1 MKQKYIYSLF
11 YVFIMFLSVLMSS
24 CSKDPEISYIGKTR
38 DEIIAESEKWRG
50 RKVPDKITIE
60 TSSSSFHFDKPQDI
74 YSHEYLM
81 HLDVWCINHYT
92 EKGFFNKFCSYEIK
106 FDNNIVVSQK
116 IVCYSDAI

>member
-50 RKVPDKITIE
+50 QIAPDKITIK
-60 TSSSSFHFDKPQDI
+60 TSSGTFHFDKPQDI

>member
-1 MKQKYIYSLF
+1 MNQKYIYSLF
-11 YVFIMFLSVLMSS
+11 YVFIVFLSVLMSS
-24 CSKDPEISYIGKTR
+24 CSKDTEISYIGKTR

-50 RKVPDKITIE
+50 QIAPDKITIK
-60 TSSSSFHFDKPQDI
+60 TSSGTFHFDKPQDI

-81 HLDVWCINHYT
+81 HLDVWWINHYT

>member
-50 RKVPDKITIE
+50 QIAPDKITIK
-60 TSSSSFHFDKPQDI
+60 TSSGTFHFDKPQDI
-74 YSHEYLM
+74 YSHEYLIQ
-81 HLDVWCINHYT
+81 LDAWRINHYT
-92 EKGFFNKFCSYEIK
+92 EKGFFNKYCSYEIK
-106 FDNNIVVSQK
+106 FDNNIVVSQR

>member
-1 MKQKYIYSLF
+1 MNQKYIYSLF
-11 YVFIMFLSVLMSS
+11 YVFIVFLSVLMSS

-38 DEIIAESEKWRG
+38 DEIIAESVKWRG
-50 RKVPDKITIE
+50 QKVPGKITIE
-60 TSSSSFHFDKPQDI
+60 TSSRSFHFDKPQDI

-81 HLDVWCINHYT
+81 QLDVWCINHYT

>member
-50 RKVPDKITIE
+50 QIAPDKITIK
-60 TSSSSFHFDKPQDI
+60 TSSGTFHFDKPQDI

-81 HLDVWCINHYT
+81 QLDVWRINHYT
-92 EKGFFNKFCSYEIK
+92 EKVFFNKYCSYEIK
-106 FDNNIVVSQK
+106 FDNNIVVSQR

>member
-11 YVFIMFLSVLMSS
+11 YVFIVFLSVLMSS

-50 RKVPDKITIE
+50 QIAPDKITIK
-60 TSSSSFHFDKPQDI
+60 TLSGTFHFDKPQDI

-81 HLDVWCINHYT
+81 HLDVWWINHYT
-92 EKGFFNKFCSYEIK
+92 EKGFFNKYCSYEIK
-106 FDNNIVVSQK
+106 FDNNIVVFQK

>member
-50 RKVPDKITIE
+50 QIAPDKITIK
-60 TSSSSFHFDKPQDI
+60 TLSGTFHFDKPQDI

-81 HLDVWCINHYT
+81 HLDVWWINHYT
-92 EKGFFNKFCSYEIK
+92 EKGFFNKYCSYEIK